1 MGHLKRHCVSG
12 IEQFVTNEDFM
23 QDFSL
28 ARRAMVDNQLRPQ
41 GVTDRGVLAAMGKIE
56 RERFV
61 PERARALAYFDRPLT
76 IGQGRST
83 MPPAAL
89 GRLLTEAA
97 PRPGQRALVIGSGT
111 GYSAAVLKEIGL
123 AVVSLEADQ
132 SLAATAEAAGVDTV
146 VGELA
151 KGWPKGAPYDLIL
164 LDGAVEEVPAALDKQ
179 LAPGGL
185 LLGAIVDRGVTR
197 LIVGICAN
205 GAIGWRS
212 IADADVEPLPGFERP
227 RAFTF

>member
-1 MGHLKRHCVSG
+1 
-12 IEQFVTNEDFM
+12 M

-41 GVTDRGVLAAMGKIE
+41 GVADRAVLAAMGRIE

-61 PERARALAYFDRPLT
+61 PDKNRPLAYFDRPLP
-76 IGQGRST
+76 IGEGRSM

-89 GRLLTEAA
+89 GRLLSEVA
-97 PRPGQRALVIGSGT
+97 PMPGQRALVIGSGT
-111 GYSAAVLKEIGL
+111 GYSAAVLHEIGL
-123 AVVSLEADQ
+123 DVVALEADQ
-132 SLAATAEAAGVDTV
+132 ALASAARAAGVDTV

-151 KGWPKGAPYDLIL
+151 KGWPKAAPYDLIL
-164 LDGAVEEVPAALDKQ
+164 LDGAVEEIPAALGKQ
-179 LAPGGL
+179 LAPDGL
-185 LLGAIVDRGVTR
+185 IAGAIDDRGVTR
-197 LIVGICAN
+197 LFIGSCAN

-227 RAFTF
+227 KAFIF